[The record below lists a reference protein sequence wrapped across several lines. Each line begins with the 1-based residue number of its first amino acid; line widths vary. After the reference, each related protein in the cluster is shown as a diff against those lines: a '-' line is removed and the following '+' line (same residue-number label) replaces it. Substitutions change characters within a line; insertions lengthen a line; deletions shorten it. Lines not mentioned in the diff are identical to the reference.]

1 MRCTALSTLAFL
13 SDVQVICTNA
23 KFTILEPV
31 ISTVVNPNHPSG
43 LKTNSP
49 ARLGQSSSLAKSAKE
64 LNATN
69 PAAHGK
75 PTDLLAWPGV
85 FIIGTDTEVGKTV
98 HACRLA
104 RTLTDRG
111 IDVGVYK
118 PVASGVPLLPES
130 SSLPSIGS
138 SDAEQLRSA
147 ARSCQ
152 SLSRI
157 CPQSFVA
164 PLAPPV
170 AAELEG
176 RRVDERLL
184 IDGAQW
190 WLAHCDF
197 LVVEGAGGALSP
209 ISASM
214 LVLDLAQRLHLPLI
228 LVAANRLGVVNHTL
242 LTIEAVH
249 ARQLH
254 LHGIVLNTIPVPSE
268 RLHRASADNASAIDN
283 DAVYQTN
290 RDLLQRFTTTP
301 IVDSIEQLLSDAAG

>member
-1 MRCTALSTLAFL
+1 M
-13 SDVQVICTNA
+13 
-23 KFTILEPV
+23 
-31 ISTVVNPNHPSG
+31 G
-43 LKTNSP
+43 
-49 ARLGQSSSLAKSAKE
+49 KSAKE
-64 LNATN
+64 LNATS

-75 PTDLLAWPGV
+75 PTDLLGWPGV
-85 FIIGTDTEVGKTV
+85 FIIGTDTEVGKTIQ
-98 HACRLA
+98 ACRLA
-104 RTLTDRG
+104 RTLADQG

-118 PVASGVPLLPES
+118 PVASGAPLLTES
-130 SSLPSIGS
+130 SVQSATGS
-138 SDAEQLRSA
+138 SDAEQLQSA
-147 ARSCQ
+147 ARCGQ
-152 SLSRI
+152 PLSRI

-176 RRVDERLL
+176 KTVDEGLL
-184 IDGAQW
+184 HDAARW

-197 LVVEGAGGALSP
+197 LIVEGAGGALSP
-209 ISASM
+209 ISNSM
-214 LVLDLAQRLHLPLI
+214 LVLDLAQLLRLPLI

-254 LHGIVLNTIPVPSE
+254 LHGIVLNTIPLPGD
-268 RLHRASADNASAIDN
+268 RLTRSPAESPSAIDD

-301 IVDSIEQLLSDAAG
+301 IVDTIEQLLGSAAG

>member
-1 MRCTALSTLAFL
+1 M
-13 SDVQVICTNA
+13 
-23 KFTILEPV
+23 E
-31 ISTVVNPNHPSG
+31 
-43 LKTNSP
+43 
-49 ARLGQSSSLAKSAKE
+49 SAKE
-64 LNATN
+64 HNATS

-75 PTDLLAWPGV
+75 PTGLLGWPGV

-98 HACRLA
+98 QACRLA
-104 RTLTDRG
+104 RTLADRG

-118 PVASGVPLLPES
+118 PVASGAPVLPES
-130 SSLPSIGS
+130 SVQRSVVG
-138 SDAEQLRSA
+138 SDAEQLRAA

-152 SLSRI
+152 PLLRV
-157 CPQSFVA
+157 CPQSFAA

-176 RRVDERLL
+176 KSVDERLL

-190 WLAHCDF
+190 WLSHCDF

-209 ISASM
+209 ISESM
-214 LVLDLAQRLHLPLI
+214 LVLDLAQRLQLPLV

-249 ARQLH
+249 ARQLQ
-254 LHGIVLNTIPVPSE
+254 LHGIVLNTIPIPGDPLTRS
-268 RLHRASADNASAIDN
+268 SADSALAIDD
-283 DAVYQTN
+283 DAVCQTN

-301 IVDSIEQLLSDAAG
+301 IVDSIEQLLGNAAG